1 MVRLGSVTGLPVV
14 CGGRMLGRVEQS
26 ILTPS
31 GKSLRGM
38 VIRKGMGGAKW
49 LENDQILVIG
59 GVSVLARGPAGKL
72 PKDADF
78 SLTSVKDASGLR
90 LGRVTDVFLNPETR
104 RVTALEVSL
113 GLVEELRHGRSLI
126 RDFVVQPVPREPG
139 QVLVP
144 CGFVSS
150 TKSSSIAAKRANTV
164 APAAPATPNGMI

>member
-59 GVSVLARGPAGKL
+59 GVSVLAR
-72 PKDADF
+72 
-78 SLTSVKDASGLR
+78 
-90 LGRVTDVFLNPETR
+90 RVTDVFLNPETR

-144 CGFVSS
+144 CGFVLEQEQ
-150 TKSSSIAAKRANTV
+150 RR
-164 APAAPATPNGMI
+164 

>member
-14 CGGRMLGRVEQS
+14 CSGRMLGRVEQS

-144 CGFVSS
+144 CGFVLEQEQ
-150 TKSSSIAAKRANTV
+150 RR
-164 APAAPATPNGMI
+164 

>member
-59 GVSVLARGPAGKL
+59 GVSVLARGSAGKL

-144 CGFVSS
+144 CGFVLEQEQ
-150 TKSSSIAAKRANTV
+150 RR
-164 APAAPATPNGMI
+164 

>member
-1 MVRLGSVTGLPVV
+1 MVRLGSVPGLPVV

-90 LGRVTDVFLNPETR
+90 LGRVTDVFLNPET
-104 RVTALEVSL
+104 
-113 GLVEELRHGRSLI
+113 LI
-126 RDFVVQPVPREPG
+126 QII
-139 QVLVP
+139 
-144 CGFVSS
+144 SS
-150 TKSSSIAAKRANTV
+150 KKSSKKNLKKISTISFSRRALNTS
-164 APAAPATPNGMI
+164 TL

>member
-126 RDFVVQPVPREPG
+126 GTLWCSLCPGSPDRYWFPRFRAGTGAKE
-139 QVLVP
+139 
-144 CGFVSS
+144 VS
-150 TKSSSIAAKRANTV
+150 KWASSLW
-164 APAAPATPNGMI
+164 AAPWA

>member
-1 MVRLGSVTGLPVV
+1 
-14 CGGRMLGRVEQS
+14 
-26 ILTPS
+26 
-31 GKSLRGM
+31 M

-144 CGFVSS
+144 CGFVLEQEQ
-150 TKSSSIAAKRANTV
+150 RR
-164 APAAPATPNGMI
+164 

>member
-90 LGRVTDVFLNPETR
+90 LGRVTDVFLTR
-104 RVTALEVSL
+104 KPGASPPW
-113 GLVEELRHGRSLI
+113 RSAWVWW
-126 RDFVVQPVPREPG
+126 RSFAMDVP
-139 QVLVP
+139 
-144 CGFVSS
+144 
-150 TKSSSIAAKRANTV
+150 
-164 APAAPATPNGMI
+164 